1 MAISET
7 ILKDLMLME
16 VADVN
21 AHGGLLGK
29 KIEPVVVDPAS
40 NWPLFAEK
48 ARELHEQ
55 GQGRGGVRLLDLGV
69 AANRCC
75 RCSRS

>member
-1 MAISET
+1 
-7 ILKDLMLME
+7 MLME

-40 NWPLFAEK
+40 NWPPFAEK
-48 ARELHEQ
+48 ARELLIK
-55 GQGRGGVRLLDLGV
+55 G
-69 AANRCC
+69 
-75 RCSRS
+75 SS